1 MKGDEL
7 AKLYDT
13 LTVDELFR
21 LRLKA
26 WSRRDNA
33 DCDRLDR
40 AALMRQY
47 GAYCSRLEASEVLT
61 LSVIAELLPK
71 LAKLQMVGALAPM
84 VGFLEGAAEDAAW
97 MGYLDGYAAG
107 WKAAGKRGEPP
118 EVADD
123 DLTAAAGRAY
133 RLERRCS
140 QVLNGLASEMASK
153 ARTPRDALAAFA
165 ADDLGVGLD
174 DLMGAWARPA
184 LDALAA
190 HTDALEAAEADGK
203 GVELLRDV
211 LRVAWRRHGL
221 QDATAEIDD
230 ELRER
235 YEQSLREADGGVAGH

>member
-1 MKGDEL
+1 MKGDGL

-26 WSRRDNA
+26 WSRRDDV

-40 AALMRQY
+40 AAMLRQY
-47 GAYCSRLEASEVLT
+47 GAYCSRVEASEVLT

-71 LAKLQMVGALAPM
+71 LAKLQMVGALAPI

-97 MGYLDGYAAG
+97 MAYLDGYAAG

-118 EVADD
+118 DVADS

-133 RLERRCS
+133 SLGGRCS
-140 QVLNGLASEMASK
+140 QALDGLASDLAGL

-165 ADDLGVGLD
+165 ADDLGVSID
-174 DLMGAWARPA
+174 DLMGAWASPA
-184 LDALAA
+184 LASLAA
-190 HTDALEAAEADGK
+190 HRDALEAAEADGE

-211 LRVAWRRHGL
+211 LRLAWRRHGL
-221 QDATAEIDD
+221 GDPDAEIDD
-230 ELRER
+230 ELRGRAEAA
-235 YEQSLREADGGVAGH
+235 LRRAHDADGA